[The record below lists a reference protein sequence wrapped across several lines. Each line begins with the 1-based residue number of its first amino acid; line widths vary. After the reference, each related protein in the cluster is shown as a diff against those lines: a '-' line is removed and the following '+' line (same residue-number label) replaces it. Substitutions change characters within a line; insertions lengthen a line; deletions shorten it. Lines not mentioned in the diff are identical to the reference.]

1 MQGDIRHWADAA
13 PDPARLWAQHAK
25 PRGREA
31 LRDLIIVVGIP
42 RKRRQQND
50 GRALALRNNFDLHV
64 AITHKIG
71 AAFGGLC

>member
-1 MQGDIRHWADAA
+1 
-13 PDPARLWAQHAK
+13 
-25 PRGREA
+25 
-31 LRDLIIVVGIP
+31 LIVVVGIP